1 MQQDAEIQ
9 YSNVQF
15 LLPQVIAIMWN
26 WEESTVL
33 LSRHISL
40 KGEDGGKTYA

>member
-1 MQQDAEIQ
+1 MEVNVKSDTPMQQDAEIQ

-26 WEESTVL
+26 
-33 LSRHISL
+33 
-40 KGEDGGKTYA
+40 